1 MLYNLKAMDNY
12 SKAEINNRPKA
23 LAVIR
28 SILKP
33 EYEVVES
40 PVEEKDHY
48 DFLIRRKSDGK
59 VVALVEHKDRC
70 YTSTT
75 FSDWLLSSKKKIFLD
90 HYSLPTYY
98 LNTFTDGVWAMW
110 DTKNTSY
117 TQRMVILVSL
127 WPRIFATTSIDRP
140 LLRRNVAAVCLPM
153 WVCIGLVIPQ
163 RSAISLR

>member
-1 MLYNLKAMDNY
+1 MDNF

-75 FSDWLLSSKKKIFLD
+75 FFDWLLSSKKKIFLD
-90 HYSLPTYY
+90 HYL
-98 LNTFTDGVWAMW
+98 LV
-110 DTKNTSY
+110 TKHFGQSHNCRIGKSHKKGKIEVKTALAVQPHPSPLQEKTS
-117 TQRMVILVSL
+117 
-127 WPRIFATTSIDRP
+127 
-140 LLRRNVAAVCLPM
+140 
-153 WVCIGLVIPQ
+153 
-163 RSAISLR
+163 

>member
-1 MLYNLKAMDNY
+1 MLYNFNAMDNF

-117 TQRMVILVSL
+117 TQR
-127 WPRIFATTSIDRP
+127 TTYHYTTTAD
-140 LLRRNVAAVCLPM
+140 VGVPM
-153 WVCIGLVIPQ
+153 EEEGYFYK
-163 RSAISLR
+163 ISDGSSGTYTVEDNNDDEK